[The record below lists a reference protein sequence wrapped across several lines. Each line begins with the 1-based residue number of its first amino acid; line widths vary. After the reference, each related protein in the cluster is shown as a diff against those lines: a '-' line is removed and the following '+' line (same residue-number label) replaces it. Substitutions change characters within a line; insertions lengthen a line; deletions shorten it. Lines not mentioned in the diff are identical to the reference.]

1 MSLLTYVTGVWLKI
15 TTTTG
20 TFRIFPHAPRR
31 KIQNDI
37 LSSSAHNFIN
47 TKKLHIPRSQYL
59 TIMKFSLAVLSVA
72 ATASAFTAF
81 NAPSRSIGASRVA
94 TSSVF
99 APVAV
104 RNVET

>member
-1 MSLLTYVTGVWLKI
+1 MTSYLAPLTISL
-15 TTTTG
+15 
-20 TFRIFPHAPRR
+20 P
-31 KIQNDI
+31 
-37 LSSSAHNFIN
+37 
-47 TKKLHIPRSQYL
+47 KKLHIPQSQYL

-94 TSSVF
+94 KSSVF